1 MVLNAMWAV
10 QDAAGWGYRP
20 AAGEGESEA
29 TRGIDSARA
38 DPGWLTTC
46 IAVAK
51 AVQD

>member
-1 MVLNAMWAV
+1 V
-10 QDAAGWGYRP
+10 QDGP
-20 AAGEGESEA
+20 L
-29 TRGIDSARA
+29 A